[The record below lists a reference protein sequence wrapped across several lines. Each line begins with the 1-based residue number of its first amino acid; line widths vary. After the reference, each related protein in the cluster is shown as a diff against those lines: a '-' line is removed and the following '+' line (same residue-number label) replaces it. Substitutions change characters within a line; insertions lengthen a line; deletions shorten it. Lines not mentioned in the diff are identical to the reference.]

1 MFTIREGKVDAV
13 FEDNLRVEY
22 QLYEDGIIEENC
34 FPPNYLASVEY
45 YRYNAG
51 NMELIEGI
59 YDGFTPFDEEHQHK
73 YYYSDSTSKKRE
85 LTEKEYD
92 ELSEELTHK
101 YNPKYR
107 PQLHLFKEK

>member
-1 MFTIREGKVDAV
+1 MSLVLLILDYSERE
-13 FEDNLRVEY
+13 FYN
-22 QLYEDGIIEENC
+22 LYEDGVVEFNFYC
-34 FPPNYLASVEY
+34 PPDPWGIEY
-45 YRYNAG
+45 YKYNAG